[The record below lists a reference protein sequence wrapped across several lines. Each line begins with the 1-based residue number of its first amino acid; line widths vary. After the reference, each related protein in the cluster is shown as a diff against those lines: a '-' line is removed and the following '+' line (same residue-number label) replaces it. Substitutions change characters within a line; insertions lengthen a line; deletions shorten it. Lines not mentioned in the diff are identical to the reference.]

1 MTESSNPKSSSSEA
15 AEEAEA
21 ATSAGAVEATT
32 SAATAETAGSAET
45 AEAAEAT
52 ANAGGAEAAKA
63 ADAATTAGGVT
74 DEAKAG
80 APDRAT
86 AEATREAADEAKAGA
101 GAEPRRAPSRRALL
115 GWGGAGLALGAAA
128 AGGTAA
134 ALRVGSDASPSA
146 STGDA
151 VPFHGAHQA
160 GIATPVQDRLHFASF
175 DVTTTDRAALVKL
188 LQEWTAAAA
197 AMTAGHEVGAG
208 AISANEELPP
218 DDTGEAL
225 GLKPSRLTLTFG
237 VGPGLFEKDGKDR
250 FGLKARRPQAL
261 IDLPAFPGDNLDA
274 ARSGGDLCV
283 QACAD
288 DPQVAVHAIRNLARI
303 GMGRVAI
310 RWSQLGFGKTSSTTP
325 DAQTPRNMMGFKDGT
340 RNIAGDDTAR
350 LDKHVWVGQKDGP
363 DWMVGGSYL
372 VARRIR
378 MHIET
383 WDRTS
388 LAEQEDVFGRDK
400 SEGAPVGKQR
410 EHDEPLLKAMKPDA
424 HVRLAHPDSNNGVTI
439 LRRGYSFTDGTDGL
453 GRLDAG
459 LFFIAYQR
467 DVRDGFVPLQTNLSR
482 HDALNEYIQHVG
494 SAVFAVPPGVRD
506 KGDWWG
512 KALFV

>member
-1 MTESSNPKSSSSEA
+1 MTDALDTTADRDRP
-15 AEEAEA
+15 EEP
-21 ATSAGAVEATT
+21 
-32 SAATAETAGSAET
+32 
-45 AEAAEAT
+45 
-52 ANAGGAEAAKA
+52 AGGPAGDPTGTQ
-63 ADAATTAGGVT
+63 ADGTDAGTA
-74 DEAKAG
+74 
-80 APDRAT
+80 
-86 AEATREAADEAKAGA
+86 
-101 GAEPRRAPSRRALL
+101 RRKPSRRTLL
-115 GWGGAGLALGAAA
+115 GWGGAGLAFGAAA

-134 ALRVGSDASPSA
+134 ALRLDDDTASA
-146 STGDA
+146 AAEGGA
-151 VPFHGAHQA
+151 VPFFGAHQA
-160 GIATPVQDRLHFASF
+160 GIATPVQDRLHFAAF
-175 DVTTTDRAALVKL
+175 DVRTDDREQLIKL
-188 LQEWTAAAA
+188 LKEWTAAAA
-197 AMTAGHEVGAG
+197 RMTAGHEVGEG
-208 AISANEELPP
+208 AISENDELPP

-237 VGPGLFEKDGKDR
+237 VGPTLFEKDGKDR
-250 FGLKARRPQAL
+250 FGLKGRRPKAL
-261 IDLPAFPGDNLDA
+261 IDLPVFPGDNLDP

-325 DAQTPRNMMGFKDGT
+325 DAMTPRNMMGFKDGT
-340 RNIAGDDTAR
+340 RNIAGTETDR
-350 LDKHVWVGQKDGP
+350 LDKFVWVGEKDGP
-363 DWMVGGSYL
+363 EWMTGGSYL

-388 LAEQEDVFGRDK
+388 LKEQEDVFGRDK
-400 SEGAPVGKQR
+400 AEGAPLGKRKER
-410 EHDEPLLKAMKPDA
+410 EEPNLRVMKPDA
-424 HVRLAHPDSNNGVTI
+424 HVRLAHPDSNGGATI

-467 DVRDGFVPLQTNLSR
+467 DVRDGFVPIQTRLSR
-482 HDALNEYIQHVG
+482 SDALNEYIQHVG

-506 KGDWWG
+506 KDDWWG
-512 KALFV
+512 RALFA